1 MKGFFLVLFI
11 TATTLFTPVCAQQK
25 EDIVKALMAG
35 KVETLCASMSSSCEL
50 ILPSG
55 TWNSGSPCN
64 RLSAFLQANPINR
77 FSLMHQGESDKT
89 AFLVANVQA
98 GQKEYRVYALIRLDG
113 NRSCLEQLRVE
124 SI

>member
-1 MKGFFLVLFI
+1 MKGFFLMLI
-11 TATTLFTPVCAQQK
+11 MMAATFLPVRAQQK

-35 KVETLCASMSSSCEL
+35 KVEALCASMSSDCEL

-55 TWNSGSPCN
+55 TWNSGAPCN
-64 RLSAFLQANPINR
+64 RLSAFLQANPIHR
-77 FSLMHQGESDKT
+77 FTLMHQGESDKT

-98 GQKEYRVYALIRLDG
+98 GQKEYRVYALIRLDE

-124 SI
+124 GI

>member
-1 MKGFFLVLFI
+1 MKGFFLMLI
-11 TATTLFTPVCAQQK
+11 MMAATLLPVRAQQK

-35 KVETLCASMSSSCEL
+35 KVEALCASMSSDCEL

-55 TWNSGSPCN
+55 TWNSGAPCN
-64 RLSAFLQANPINR
+64 RLSAFLQANPIHR
-77 FSLMHQGESDKT
+77 FTLMHQGESDKT

-98 GQKEYRVYALIRLDG
+98 GQKEYRVYALIRLDE

-124 SI
+124 GI

>member
-1 MKGFFLVLFI
+1 MKGFFLMLI
-11 TATTLFTPVCAQQK
+11 MMAATLLPVRAQQK

-35 KVETLCASMSSSCEL
+35 KVDALCASMSSDCEL

-55 TWNSGSPCN
+55 TWNSGAPCN
-64 RLSAFLQANPINR
+64 RLSAFLQANPIHR
-77 FSLMHQGESDKT
+77 FTLMHQGKSDKT

-98 GQKEYRVYALIRLDG
+98 GQKEYRVYALIRLDE

-124 SI
+124 GI

>member
-1 MKGFFLVLFI
+1 MKGFFLMLI
-11 TATTLFTPVCAQQK
+11 MMAATLLPVRAQQK

-35 KVETLCASMSSSCEL
+35 KVEALCASMSSDCEL

-55 TWNSGSPCN
+55 TWNSGAPCN
-64 RLSAFLQANPINR
+64 RLSAFLQANPIHR
-77 FSLMHQGESDKT
+77 FTLMHQGESDKT

-98 GQKEYRVYALIRLDG
+98 GQKEYRVYALIRIDE

-124 SI
+124 GI

>member
-1 MKGFFLVLFI
+1 MKGFFLMLI
-11 TATTLFTPVCAQQK
+11 MMAATLLPVRAQQK

-35 KVETLCASMSSSCEL
+35 KVETLCASMSSDCEL

-55 TWNSGSPCN
+55 TWNSGAPCN
-64 RLSAFLQANPINR
+64 RLSAFLQANPIHR
-77 FSLMHQGESDKT
+77 FTLMHQGESDKT

-113 NRSCLEQLRVE
+113 NHSCLEQLRVE

>member
-1 MKGFFLVLFI
+1 MKGFFLMLI
-11 TATTLFTPVCAQQK
+11 MMAATLLPVRAQQK

-35 KVETLCASMSSSCEL
+35 KVDALCASMSSDCEL

-55 TWNSGSPCN
+55 TWNSGAPCN
-64 RLSAFLQANPINR
+64 RLSAFLQANPIHR
-77 FSLMHQGESDKT
+77 FTLMHQGESDKT

-98 GQKEYRVYALIRLDG
+98 GQKEYRVYALIRLDE

-124 SI
+124 GI

>member
-1 MKGFFLVLFI
+1 MLI
-11 TATTLFTPVCAQQK
+11 MMAATLLHVRAQQK

-35 KVETLCASMSSSCEL
+35 KVEALCASMSSDCEL

-55 TWNSGSPCN
+55 TWNSGAPCN
-64 RLSAFLQANPINR
+64 RLSAFLQANPIHR
-77 FSLMHQGESDKT
+77 FTLMHQGESDKT

-98 GQKEYRVYALIRLDG
+98 GQKEYRVYALIRLDE

-124 SI
+124 GI

>member
-1 MKGFFLVLFI
+1 MKGFFLMLI
-11 TATTLFTPVCAQQK
+11 MMAATFLPVRAQQK

-35 KVETLCASMSSSCEL
+35 KVDALCASMSSDCEL

-55 TWNSGSPCN
+55 TWNSGAPCN
-64 RLSAFLQANPINR
+64 RLSAFLQANPIHR
-77 FSLMHQGESDKT
+77 FTLMHQGESDKT

-98 GQKEYRVYALIRLDG
+98 GQKEYRVYALIRLDE

-124 SI
+124 GI

>member
-1 MKGFFLVLFI
+1 MKGFFLMLI
-11 TATTLFTPVCAQQK
+11 MMAATLLSVRAQQK

-124 SI
+124 GI

>member
-1 MKGFFLVLFI
+1 MKGFFLMLI
-11 TATTLFTPVCAQQK
+11 MMAATLLPVRAQQK

-35 KVETLCASMSSSCEL
+35 KVEALCASMSSDCEL

-55 TWNSGSPCN
+55 TWNSGAPCN
-64 RLSAFLQANPINR
+64 RLSAFLQANPIHR
-77 FSLMHQGESDKT
+77 FTLMHQGKSDKT

-98 GQKEYRVYALIRLDG
+98 GQKEYRVYALIRLDE

-124 SI
+124 GI

>member
-1 MKGFFLVLFI
+1 MKGFFLMLI
-11 TATTLFTPVCAQQK
+11 MMAATLLPVRAQQK

-35 KVETLCASMSSSCEL
+35 KVETLCASMSSDCEL

-55 TWNSGSPCN
+55 TWNSGAPCN
-64 RLSAFLQANPINR
+64 RLSAFLQANPIHR
-77 FSLMHQGESDKT
+77 FTLMHQGESDKT

-98 GQKEYRVYALIRLDG
+98 GQKEYRVYALIRLDE

>member
-1 MKGFFLVLFI
+1 MKGFFLMLI
-11 TATTLFTPVCAQQK
+11 MMAATLLPVRAQQK

-35 KVETLCASMSSSCEL
+35 KVEALCASMSSDCEL

-55 TWNSGSPCN
+55 TWNSGAPCN
-64 RLSAFLQANPINR
+64 RLSVFLQANPIHR
-77 FSLMHQGESDKT
+77 FTLMHQGESDKT

-124 SI
+124 GI

>member
-1 MKGFFLVLFI
+1 MLI
-11 TATTLFTPVCAQQK
+11 MMAATLLPVRAQQK

-35 KVETLCASMSSSCEL
+35 KVDALCASMSSDCEL

-55 TWNSGSPCN
+55 TWNSGAPCN
-64 RLSAFLQANPINR
+64 RLSAFLQANPIHR
-77 FSLMHQGESDKT
+77 FTLMHQGKSDKT

-98 GQKEYRVYALIRLDG
+98 GQKEYRVYALIRLDE

-124 SI
+124 GI